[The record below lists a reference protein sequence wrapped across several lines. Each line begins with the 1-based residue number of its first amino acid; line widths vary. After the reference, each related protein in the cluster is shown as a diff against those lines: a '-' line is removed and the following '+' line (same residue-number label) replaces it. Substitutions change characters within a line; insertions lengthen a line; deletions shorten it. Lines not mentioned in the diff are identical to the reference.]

1 MYALANMEG
10 EFGWGQKDDTFN
22 VSDYFKNYKSQQF
35 SIGDKDL
42 ALKLLRNQMLHDG
55 QTLTEITKFLTKF
68 YNLNCDLLPMTN
80 DQIKTTLT
88 TSDNEILS
96 FQEYFVERKAEP
108 ELKEV
113 AYKGAENASI
123 TDEVKKALMEAD
135 QIVIGPSNPIL
146 SIGPILSISI
156 INEFDPD
163 ICFHLAAQS
172 SVVISVDNP
181 MLDFEHNILQPLK
194 LITI

>member
-1 MYALANMEG
+1 MLLADMEG

-22 VSDYFKNYKSQQF
+22 VSDYFKKYKNQQF

-55 QTLTEITKFLTKF
+55 NTLTEITKFFTEF
-68 YNLNCDLLPMTN
+68 YNLNCALLPMTN

-113 AYKGAENASI
+113 VYKGAEKCI
-123 TDEVKKALMEAD
+123 DYR
-135 QIVIGPSNPIL
+135 
-146 SIGPILSISI
+146 
-156 INEFDPD
+156 
-163 ICFHLAAQS
+163 
-172 SVVISVDNP
+172 
-181 MLDFEHNILQPLK
+181 
-194 LITI
+194 